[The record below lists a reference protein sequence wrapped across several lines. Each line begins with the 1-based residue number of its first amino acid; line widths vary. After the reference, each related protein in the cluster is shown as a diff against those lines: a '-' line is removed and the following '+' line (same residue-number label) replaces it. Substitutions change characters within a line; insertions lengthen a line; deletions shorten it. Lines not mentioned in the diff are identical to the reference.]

1 MSDQKKTTVYLEGED
16 YRRLKMLA
24 RERQVGAAS
33 LVREAVAE
41 YVVRHAR
48 GRRPKSIGAG
58 ASVRRD
64 VARQAERL
72 LKGFGR
78 K

>member
-1 MSDQKKTTVYLEGED
+1 MPQQKTTVYLGADD
-16 YRRLKMLA
+16 YRQLKALA
-24 RERQVGAAS
+24 RDREVGAAS

-41 YVVRHAR
+41 YVVRHTR
-48 GRRPKSIGAG
+48 RRRPKSIGAG
-58 ASVRRD
+58 ASTRRD
-64 VARQAERL
+64 VGRHAEVL

>member
-1 MSDQKKTTVYLEGED
+1 MSKQKTTVYLGADD
-16 YRRLKMLA
+16 YRQLKALA
-24 RERQVGAAS
+24 RDRGVGTAS

-41 YVVRHAR
+41 YTVRHVR
-48 GRRPKSIGAG
+48 RRRPRSIGVG

-64 VARQAERL
+64 LGRNAEDL